1 MPNLTLFYSVSE
13 LGAGGAMS
21 SYKWNGGGVFKGKP
35 WGQHLPTDAAVC
47 VQYWSCIWH
56 TNSKPT
62 NLMLAAFFAIKW
74 YKEAHCFSDTDA
86 FAVFLHGCTSA
97 STS

>member
-47 VQYWSCIWH
+47 VQYWSCI
-56 TNSKPT
+56 
-62 NLMLAAFFAIKW
+62 
-74 YKEAHCFSDTDA
+74 
-86 FAVFLHGCTSA
+86 
-97 STS
+97 